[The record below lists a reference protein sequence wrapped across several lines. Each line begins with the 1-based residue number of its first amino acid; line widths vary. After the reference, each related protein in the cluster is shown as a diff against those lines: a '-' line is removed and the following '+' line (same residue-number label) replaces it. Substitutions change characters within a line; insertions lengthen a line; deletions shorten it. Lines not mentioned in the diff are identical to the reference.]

1 VLITYQRLSSL
12 DRGSCGNTHSHLDEE
27 QGEKGRA
34 AMNRQKSEKL
44 PLEHREVQAGPVEG
58 AKAWWREKIV
68 GYLCVLPL
76 VAAGTG
82 LMLLAEEFLPRFYF
96 SSVFFLVAILLTSLF
111 WGAGPGL
118 LALVLGCAVL
128 ISFYFTPLAG
138 RDMAPLDWELLFQM
152 LPFTLAGL
160 VVAMITS
167 QREAARQRAL
177 QAMQLARDQAARVSE
192 INEEL
197 HQANRL
203 KDFFLS
209 VASHELKT
217 PITTIRG
224 QAQLALRR
232 LDRRGPEA
240 ASRMRDVLVCV
251 EEQTR
256 RVTDLI
262 NDLLDIS
269 TLRSGRL
276 SLEYRQ
282 CDLND
287 VCTRAVEEQRA
298 LSGRTIELQVPAPTI
313 RLSADARR
321 LGQVITNLLTN
332 ALKYSPRECPVWVE
346 VVRGEGVARLSV
358 RDIGRGIPSEQV
370 ASIFKPFYRTSEARA
385 STASGTGLGLAICKQ
400 IVDQHRGR
408 IWCESRP
415 GAGSTFFV
423 ELPVDGERAEDEDRR
438 ENLHA
443 SV

>member
-1 VLITYQRLSSL
+1 
-12 DRGSCGNTHSHLDEE
+12 
-27 QGEKGRA
+27 
-34 AMNRQKSEKL
+34 MNQQESKNL
-44 PLEHREVQAGPVEG
+44 LEVQMEQRAVEVG
-58 AKAWWREKIV
+58 KAWWREKIV

-82 LMLLAEEFLPRFYF
+82 LMLLGEAFLPRFYF
-96 SSVFFLVAILLTSLF
+96 SNVFFLVAILLTSLF
-111 WGAGPGL
+111 WGAGPGM

-128 ISFYFTPLAG
+128 SSFYFTPLTG
-138 RDMAPLDWELLFQM
+138 RDMAPLDWELLFQI

-160 VVAMITS
+160 VVALLTS
-167 QREAARQRAL
+167 QRETARRRAL
-177 QAMQLARDQAARVSE
+177 QAMQLAREQAARVSE

-197 HQANRL
+197 QQANHL

-240 ASRMRDVLVCV
+240 ALRMRDVLVCV

-276 SLEYRQ
+276 SLQYHQ
-282 CDLND
+282 CDLNE
-287 VCTRAVEEQRA
+287 VCRRAVEEQRS
-298 LSGRTIELQVPAPTI
+298 LSGRSIELQLPTPAVH
-313 RLSADARR
+313 LSADARR
-321 LGQVITNLLTN
+321 LGQVMTNLLSN

-346 VVRGEGVARLSV
+346 MVYTERGVRLSV
-358 RDIGRGIPSEQV
+358 RDIGRGIPAEQM
-370 ASIFKPFYRTSEARA
+370 ASIFKPFYRTSEAQA
-385 STASGTGLGLAICKQ
+385 SAASGTGLGLAICKQ
-400 IVDQHRGR
+400 IVDQHQGR
-408 IWCESRP
+408 IWCESLP
-415 GAGSTFFV
+415 GAGATFFV
-423 ELPVDGERAEDEDRR
+423 ELPVDDGRAEDGNSR